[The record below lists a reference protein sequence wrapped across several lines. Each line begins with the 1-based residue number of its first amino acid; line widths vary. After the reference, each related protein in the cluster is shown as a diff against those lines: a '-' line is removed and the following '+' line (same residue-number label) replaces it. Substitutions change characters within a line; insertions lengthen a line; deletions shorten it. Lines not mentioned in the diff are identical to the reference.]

1 MNASLIVAGAVLFF
15 YFFGYRFYGRLIEKR
30 LVGPGE
36 RPTPAFSMEDG
47 VDFVPARKSVLFGHH
62 FASIS
67 GAGPI
72 IGPVVALVSFG
83 WLAALGWIMI
93 GNVFIG
99 AVHDYLTL
107 MLSVRNGGASIADV
121 AEKAMGRRAKNI
133 FSLFLYLALVLV
145 VTVFGM
151 VGAKTLVAQ
160 PGMVIPTFALIPVA
174 IVFGWAVYVKKAPLV
189 PATFAVI
196 ALNLGLIYYG
206 YHHPLAMPE
215 TGILGLPPLNLWFLI
230 LMFYAG
236 LASIMPVNLLLQPR
250 DYIATFN
257 LYFAMLIGFM
267 AIIFVRPVMN
277 APALVTAL
285 SEKQGPVWPMLF
297 VLVACGA
304 VSGFHSLV
312 SSGTTSKQLSD
323 ERDGKAIAFG
333 GMLLEG
339 CLAVMTLVMVGSG
352 LYWTLPEAAN
362 IDMQRY
368 GIREVMASGG
378 WVVAFGNG
386 FGNIVSQM
394 LPFLGFSIA
403 AMIAMTAL
411 KTFILT
417 TLDSSTR
424 IARFIIEES
433 LGRSSP
439 IFANKYVALVLV
451 VVPAYLLGISSG
463 YTKIWPV
470 FGATNQLI
478 AALALMVVSA
488 YLVGIKKPARHVII
502 PAIFM
507 ILTTIAAL
515 GWQAY
520 SFFTAAE
527 PNYMLG
533 GLSTALIAL
542 ALFVAYE
549 GFSVFYQVSQAGEQE
564 ALAETY

>member
-1 MNASLIVAGAVLFF
+1 MNASLIVVGSVLFF
-15 YFFGYRFYGRLIEKR
+15 YFFGYRFYGALIEKK
-30 LVGPGE
+30 LVGPDDS
-36 RPTPAFSMEDG
+36 PTPACSMEDG
-47 VDFVPARKSVLFGHH
+47 VDFVPAKKPILFGHH

-72 IGPVVALVSFG
+72 IGPIVALVTFG

-107 MLSVRNGGASIADV
+107 MLSVRNRGASIADV
-121 AEKAMGRRAKNI
+121 AEKAMGRRAKAI
-133 FSLFLYLALVLV
+133 FSIFLYLALILV

-174 IVFGWAVYVKKAPLV
+174 IVFGWVVYVKKAPLM

-196 ALNLGLIYYG
+196 ALNLGFIYYG
-206 YHHPLAMPE
+206 YHHPLAIPE
-215 TGILGLPPLNLWFLI
+215 SGIFGLAPINIWFLI
-230 LMFYAG
+230 LMLYAG
-236 LASIMPVNLLLQPR
+236 IASIMPVNLLLQPR

-257 LYFAMLIGFM
+257 LYFAMLIGFV
-267 AIIFVRPVMN
+267 AILFVGPAMN
-277 APALVTAL
+277 APALVTSF
-285 SEKQGPVWPMLF
+285 SEKQGPIWPMLF

-323 ERDGKAIAFG
+323 ERDGRPIAFG

-339 CLAVMTLVMVGSG
+339 ALAVMTLVMVGSG
-352 LYWTLPEAAN
+352 LYWDVPAAAN

-378 WVVAFGNG
+378 WIVAFGNG

-394 LPFLGFSIA
+394 LPFLGFPIA

-433 LGRSSP
+433 IGRSNP
-439 IFANKYVALVLV
+439 VFANKYVALLLV
-451 VVPAYLLGISSG
+451 IVPAYLLGISSG
-463 YTKIWPV
+463 YTKIWPI

-488 YLVGIKKPARHVII
+488 YLVGIKKPTRYVII

-507 ILTTIAAL
+507 VLTTIAAL
-515 GWQAY
+515 AWQAY
-520 SFFTAAE
+520 SFFTADA

-533 GLSTALIAL
+533 GLAAGLIVL

-549 GFSVFYQVSQAGEQE
+549 GLSVFYQVRQAGEQE
-564 ALAETY
+564 AFAET